1 MLDRD
6 FSVLTLNLLTM
17 STSSS
22 VQFFT
27 PSEFVAEFNI
37 ITLRTVVNTKT
48 EKVSVLINE
57 NTEDK
62 EFLPVSK
69 QIQEDH
75 NLLESPNLKFWVPVE
90 TDKRGKQVLDYQSAC
105 LIVCTP
111 GDLSKFETKGISL
124 GF

>member
-1 MLDRD
+1 M
-6 FSVLTLNLLTM
+6 TM
-17 STSSS
+17 STQGSAK
-22 VQFFT
+22 FFT

-37 ITLRTVVNTKT
+37 VTLRTVVNKNTQ
-48 EKVSVLINE
+48 KVSVLLNE

-75 NLLESPNLKFWVPVE
+75 NLLESSNLKFYVPVE
-90 TDKRGKQVLDYQSAC
+90 IDKRGREVLDYQSAC

-111 GDLSKFETKGISL
+111 GDLSKFVTKGISL

>member
-1 MLDRD
+1 
-6 FSVLTLNLLTM
+6 M
-17 STSSS
+17 STQGSAK
-22 VQFFT
+22 FFT

-37 ITLRTVVNTKT
+37 VTLRTVINTKT
-48 EKVSVLINE
+48 QKVSVLINE
-57 NTEDK
+57 ETEK

-75 NLLESPNLKFWVPVE
+75 NLLESDNLKFYVPVE
-90 TDKRGKQVLDYQSAC
+90 LDKKGREVLDYQSAC

-111 GDLSKFETKGISL
+111 GDLTKFVTKGISL